1 MAVPPAVAPAPE
13 ARADEAPLPPA
24 APSRPQL
31 VVAPVVWR
39 TDPFLEEALVAA
51 VPWGIGRVAVCV
63 RHLGTGATA
72 EVAAD
77 VPMPPASIYKLG
89 VLAACFRLIGD
100 GRLRLEDELPIT
112 WNDYVDG
119 AGVLQS
125 RIGERIAVG
134 EALRL
139 MVRFSDNVAGQ
150 VLLRR
155 IGVDGLND
163 TYERLGMTR
172 TRFFVD
178 ARPDVT
184 SAADVATLLV
194 QLGTGQLAPSEA
206 SDWMLDALWQD
217 QPAAWIEGGLPT
229 GTVVVHKSG
238 QLPGIRNDAAIV
250 YARGGPYVLVV
261 LADRLHDERAAEV
274 LIGDLAGRAH
284 ARLAAP

>member
-1 MAVPPAVAPAPE
+1 VAVPPAVAPAPE
-13 ARADEAPLPPA
+13 TRADGAPPTPA
-24 APSRPQL
+24 APSHPEL
-31 VVAPVVWR
+31 VVAPVAWR
-39 TDPFLEEALVAA
+39 PDPFLEEALVAA
-51 VPWGIGRVAVCV
+51 VPWGAGRVAVSV
-63 RHLGTGATA
+63 RHLGTGAFA

-89 VLAACFRLIGD
+89 VLVACFRLVAD

-112 WNDYVDG
+112 WYDYVDG

-139 MVRFSDNVAGQ
+139 MVRFSDNVAAQ

-163 TYERLGMTR
+163 TYGRLGMTR
-172 TRFFVD
+172 SRFFAD

-194 QLGTGQLAPSEA
+194 LLATGQLAPAEA

-217 QPAAWIEGGLPT
+217 QPAAWIEGGLPP

-261 LADRLHDERAAEV
+261 LSDRLNDERAAEA
-274 LIGDLAGRAH
+274 LIGDLAGRVH
-284 ARLAAP
+284 ARLAAL